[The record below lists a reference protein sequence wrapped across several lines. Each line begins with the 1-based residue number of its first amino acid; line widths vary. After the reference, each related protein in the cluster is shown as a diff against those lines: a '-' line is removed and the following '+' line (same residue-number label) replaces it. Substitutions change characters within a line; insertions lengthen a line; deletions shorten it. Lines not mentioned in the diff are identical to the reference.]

1 MKLRLPLLLLSA
13 ILGGMSSPSIYAVEE
28 TIVWDAD
35 AVYNQSR
42 TLIDKTPYTFTFTG
56 SSGNTFSFN
65 DNTAGVF
72 YWKPNG
78 GGDLTLQG
86 ADPTL
91 NLEFS
96 GNTLDGKTGD
106 AASGPVIHNYNGTV
120 LISQFGKLTV
130 SNNTSGYNGGAFYVY
145 KGGLT
150 FDNIQS
156 IEFTGNVAERSGGV
170 IAGISANITF
180 SNIAG
185 DILFAANEANNA
197 TADGGSVIVCNG
209 GAITFS
215 NVGGKILV
223 ENNIDAS
230 RTAAIRGKS
239 ILFENVKGGVVFK
252 NNQSRAF
259 HSNSTITFQ
268 HIEGGLFFE
277 GHAANASTKSQGGTM
292 SADGAGKDGTLV
304 IVFSDIEGGITVR
317 NSTGCTGAGISAVN
331 EGNILFDTIVG
342 DVLFED
348 NTVLSGPAA
357 AIRGGNLTM
366 SNIKGNLTFSNN
378 KCDPKSVSKNYG
390 GAIYVSATEMLA
402 DIATGAGLIISKVSG
417 NVIFTGNE
425 ANSTGKN
432 TRGGAIYSGTNTA
445 ITDVGGNIEFL
456 DNKANSLNETGDA
469 GAIYA
474 KGKVTLAAE
483 GAIIF
488 SENEAETNGAT
499 IYSSSDVTLN
509 AGKGGILFEMN
520 KAGGR
525 GGALYTLGG
534 VLLES
539 DDAIIFRAN
548 EAKSDGATIYGLSDV
563 TLNAGEEGILFEKNS
578 AGGKGGAFY
587 AMGGVFLESDGAIT
601 FNYNDAKGDGGAI
614 YALELTMTAGEGG
627 ISFEGNS
634 SSGNGGAIN
643 VGKALILK
651 ASEGN
656 ILFAYNSAGNDETG
670 GNGRKNDVYIRKVFS
685 GGSKVILDAAE
696 DRTLTFE
703 GSVEIEYSA
712 DIAINTGEESTGMV
726 VFNAENG
733 GIIASQAEGAA
744 QNITIGGGTV
754 IISSI
759 QGQGTVNL
767 SSDATL
773 ISGFTSVV
781 VAADG
786 SKTLQTTSGFEN
798 YTAVFNIEAGAEIG
812 SNIFNFSDD
821 IWYIHID
828 DLKASQALAW
838 QGIESANNAQFGSMN
853 LRGNVM
859 LNNAE
864 LDENETLIIGDGAW
878 ASISGEIHGNVVLQ
892 GGTLD
897 VSEMSSP
904 TVAGDNINGSG
915 GSLITHGS
923 QTVIYLQDSSLGYD
937 VLGKEGN
944 SGANIQVGNDANTPS
959 VTTGGTWHSDSIELQ
974 GGTTIALESA
984 IIGSGNIDA
993 TMTVLGGARFENQG
1007 ATVKNTLRLKQDAQ
1021 ISGSGNY
1028 QAIELEDG
1036 SRVDIGG
1043 AKGGG
1048 FLVVDSLQR
1057 VETTARALSAN
1068 NGSTLGFMVDGG
1080 TAASLG
1086 NTGAGTFSHISAQ
1099 TIDLTG
1105 ISIEITLGDHLA
1117 NLGSKDFSLSLI
1129 KGINEGG
1136 NILQEFILLGRS
1148 DLVEDGSLSLSW
1160 TGDSLNF
1167 AGTLN
1172 SSVVMDILSPE
1183 GSRLAN
1189 VLWSNTRSL
1198 STFSQ
1203 LATSQLNS
1211 IHAGATNI
1219 WGSGFGDFTS
1229 ASNAGSV
1236 SGFDYQG
1243 GGYAMGIDHGFKV
1256 HQKDRVTAGLA
1267 FGQSFGSHQ
1276 SNDTL
1281 LNIHQRGVMAALYS
1295 RYAKNVSE
1303 KQSWDLTGSF
1313 AYGDTDNWGM
1323 VGLEAGNGAPRH
1335 TWNSEAFS
1343 ADLMFRW
1350 RSKISDSATL
1360 TPFVGISYIYGSQ
1373 ENITLQG
1380 NSSERSFTDSSLQR
1394 WVVPVGLEY
1403 SRLTSF
1409 SNGQKL
1415 LSFMS
1420 LAYQGDVAR
1429 NDASVKMNVLG
1440 APSKVKGTQPGRSAF
1455 VLNTGC
1461 QWAITPQWS
1470 ASAAY
1475 NLELRSEMT
1484 QQSVTATLSYSF

>member
-185 DILFAANEANNA
+185 DILFAANEARNA
-197 TADGGSVIVCNG
+197 TADGGSVMLSNG
-209 GAITFS
+209 GAISFS

-230 RTAAIRGKS
+230 KSAVIRGKT
-239 ILFENVKGGVVFK
+239 ILFENVQRGLVFK
-252 NNQSRAF
+252 NNQSRALAAAI
-259 HSNSTITFQ
+259 SITFQ
-268 HIEGGLFFE
+268 NIDGGLFFE
-277 GHAANASTKSQGGTM
+277 GHNTAPGKQGGTIM
-292 SADGAGKDGTLV
+292 AEGSGDTPV
-304 IVFSDIEGGITVR
+304 IVFSNIKGGITVR
-317 NSTGCTGAGISAVN
+317 ESMGSTGAGIGAVN
-331 EGNILFDTIVG
+331 VGNILFDSIEGNILF
-342 DVLFED
+342 EN

-357 AIRGGNLTM
+357 AIRAGNLTM
-366 SNIKGNLTFSNN
+366 TNITGDLIFSNN
-378 KCDPKSVSKNYG
+378 KCAIASTSANYG
-390 GAIYVSATEMLA
+390 GAIHASGGEVV
-402 DIATGAGLIISKVSG
+402 ISNILG
-417 NVIFTGNE
+417 NVIFSGNE
-425 ANSTGKN
+425 ANSTVAV
-432 TRGGAIYSGTNTA
+432 RGGAIWTANTR
-445 ITDVGGNIEFL
+445 ITQIDGNIEFTK
-456 DNKANSLNETGDA
+456 NIAHSESSAGDG

-474 KGKVTLAAE
+474 KGVVQLETEGSGDIVLEQNRAEDRGGVIYSMGEVDIQSGGSIHFSNNAA
-483 GAIIF
+483 GAD
-488 SENEAETNGAT
+488 GAT
-499 IYSSSDVTLN
+499 IYGFSNITLN
-509 AGKGGILFEMN
+509 AGTGGILFEMN

-525 GGALYTLGG
+525 GGALFSSKQVSLG
-534 VLLES
+534 
-539 DDAIIFRAN
+539 
-548 EAKSDGATIYGLSDV
+548 
-563 TLNAGEEGILFEKNS
+563 
-578 AGGKGGAFY
+578 
-587 AMGGVFLESDGAIT
+587 SDGAIT

-614 YALELTMTAGEGG
+614 YASELTMTAGEGG

-656 ILFAYNSAGNDETG
+656 ILFAYNSAGNDEIG
-670 GNGRKNDVYIRKVFS
+670 ANGRKNDVYIRKVFS

-904 TVAGDNINGSG
+904 SVAGDNINGSG

-923 QTVIYLQDSSLGYD
+923 QTVIYLQDTILGYD

-1403 SRLTSF
+1403 SRLTTF

>member
-72 YWKPNG
+72 YWRPNG

-96 GNTLDGKTGD
+96 GNILDGKIGD

-185 DILFAANEANNA
+185 DILFTANEARNA

-215 NVGGKILV
+215 HIGGKILV

-230 RTAAIRGKS
+230 QSAVIRGGS

-292 SADGAGKDGTLV
+292 SSDGSGPAPV
-304 IVFSDIEGGITVR
+304 IVFTDIKGGITVR
-317 NSTGCTGAGISAVN
+317 ESVGSTGAGISAVN
-331 EGNILFDTIVG
+331 NGDILFDRIEG
-342 DVLFED
+342 NVLFEN

-357 AIRGGNLTM
+357 AIRAGNLTM
-366 SNIKGNLTFSNN
+366 SNITGNLTFSNN
-378 KCDPKSVSKNYG
+378 KCHPNSTSGNYG
-390 GAIYVSATEMLA
+390 GAMHLA
-402 DIATGAGLIISKVSG
+402 GAGEGLIISNVSG

-425 ANSTGKN
+425 ANSVSDKTK
-432 TRGGAIYSGTNTA
+432 GGAIWTNANTS
-445 ITDVGGNIEFL
+445 ITNIGGNIEFSQ
-456 DNKANSLNETGDA
+456 NIAHSESSSGEG

-474 KGKVTLAAE
+474 SKGGVQLETKEGGDIVFEQNRADDRGGVIYSMQE
-483 GAIIF
+483 VDMQSGGAINF
-488 SENEAETNGAT
+488 SNNAAGTDGAT
-499 IYSSSDVTLN
+499 IYSLSDITLN
-509 AGKGGILFEMN
+509 AGQGGILF
-520 KAGGR
+520 
-525 GGALYTLGG
+525 
-534 VLLES
+534 
-539 DDAIIFRAN
+539 DQ
-548 EAKSDGATIYGLSDV
+548 
-563 TLNAGEEGILFEKNS
+563 NS
-578 AGGKGGAFY
+578 AGGKGGALY
-587 AMGGVFLESDGAIT
+587 STKKILVSSDGAIVFSNNT
-601 FNYNDAKGDGGAI
+601 AGTDGAAIYAPTIEMTAGKGGILFDGNSAENKGGAI
-614 YALELTMTAGEGG
+614 SVVTALTLNALDGDIKFSNNQDKDGSNDVHIRKAFSTPTGVTLDAAVDRS
-627 ISFEGNS
+627 ISFEGAMS
-634 SSGNGGAIN
+634 I
-643 VGKALILK
+643 
-651 ASEGN
+651 EH
-656 ILFAYNSAGNDETG
+656 SA
-670 GNGRKNDVYIRKVFS
+670 
-685 GGSKVILDAAE
+685 
-696 DRTLTFE
+696 
-703 GSVEIEYSA
+703 EIK
-712 DIAINTGEESTGMV
+712 INTAAGATGMV
-726 VFNAENG
+726 SFIG
-733 GIIASQAEGAA
+733 QGIIASQAEGAV
-744 QNITIGGGTV
+744 QNISIGGGTV

-767 SSDATL
+767 GSDATL

-1256 HQKDRVTAGLA
+1256 HQKDTVTAGLA

-1350 RSKISDSATL
+1350 RSKISNRATL
-1360 TPFVGISYIYGSQ
+1360 TPFIGISYIYGSQ

-1403 SRLTSF
+1403 SRLTTF

-1429 NDASVKMNVLG
+1429 NDASVKMNILG

-1455 VLNTGC
+1455 VFNTGC

>member
-1 MKLRLPLLLLSA
+1 MIDKGFLKIIIMKLRLPLLLLSA
-13 ILGGMSSPSIYAVEE
+13 ILCGMSVQSIYAVEE
-28 TIVWDAD
+28 TIEWDAD
-35 AVYNQSR
+35 AAYNKSR
-42 TLIDKTPYTFTFTG
+42 TLIDKTPYTFTFAG

-86 ADPTL
+86 TDPTL

-96 GNTLDGKTGD
+96 GNSLVGKTGD
-106 AASGPVIHNYNGTV
+106 AASGAVIHNYSGAV

-145 KGGLT
+145 KGSLT

-156 IEFTGNVAERSGGV
+156 IEFTGNVAEQSGGV
-170 IAGISANITF
+170 IAGISSNITF

-185 DILFAANEANNA
+185 DILFTVNEAKSA
-197 TADGGSVIVCNG
+197 MAGGGGSVIGCNG

-215 NVGGKILV
+215 HIGGKIFV

-230 RTAAIRGKS
+230 RQAVIRGKT

-252 NNQSRAF
+252 NNQSRALC
-259 HSNSTITFQ
+259 SDSTITFQ

-277 GHAANASTKSQGGTM
+277 GHNATGSTSSQGGTM
-292 SADGAGKDGTLV
+292 STNGRDSQV
-304 IVFSDIEGGITVR
+304 IVFVDIKGGITVR
-317 NSTGCTGAGISAVN
+317 ESVGFTGAGISAVN
-331 EGNILFDTIVG
+331 NGDILFDRIEG
-342 DVLFED
+342 NVLFEN

-357 AIRGGNLTM
+357 AIRAGNLTM
-366 SNIKGNLTFSNN
+366 TNIDGNLTFSNN
-378 KCDPKSVSKNYG
+378 KCDPNSTSGNYG
-390 GAIYVSATEMLA
+390 GAMHLA
-402 DIATGAGLIISKVSG
+402 GAGEGLIISNVSG

-425 ANSTGKN
+425 ANSVSGK
-432 TRGGAIYSGTNTA
+432 TKGGAIWTNINTS
-445 ITDVGGNIEFL
+445 ITNIGGNIEFSQ
-456 DNKANSLNETGDA
+456 NIAHSESSTGEG

-474 KGKVTLAAE
+474 SKGGVQLETEEGGDIVFEQNRADDRGGGIYSMQE
-483 GAIIF
+483 VDMQSGGAIKF
-488 SENEAETNGAT
+488 SNNAAGADGAT
-499 IYSSSDVTLN
+499 IYSLSDVTLN
-509 AGKGGILFEMN
+509 AGEKGILFEMN

-525 GGALYTLGG
+525 GGALFSSQQ
-534 VLLES
+534 VS
-539 DDAIIFRAN
+539 
-548 EAKSDGATIYGLSDV
+548 
-563 TLNAGEEGILFEKNS
+563 
-578 AGGKGGAFY
+578 
-587 AMGGVFLESDGAIT
+587 LESDGAIT

-614 YALELTMTAGEGG
+614 YASELTMTAGEGG
-627 ISFEGNS
+627 ILFEGNS

-643 VGKALILK
+643 VGKTLSLN

-656 ILFAYNSAGNDETG
+656 ILFAYNSAGNDEIG
-670 GNGRKNDVYIRKVFS
+670 ANGRKNDVYIRKIFS

-712 DIAINTGEESTGMV
+712 DIAINTGEKSTGMV
-726 VFNAENG
+726 VFIAENG
-733 GIIASQAEGAA
+733 GIIGSQAEGAA
-744 QNITIGGGTV
+744 QNISIGGGTA

-759 QGQGTVNL
+759 KGQGTVNL
-767 SSDATL
+767 DSDATL
-773 ISGFTSVV
+773 ISGFTSVI

-786 SKTLQTTSGFEN
+786 SKTLQTTSGFEQ
-798 YTAVFNIEAGAEIG
+798 YTAEFNIEKGSNIG
-812 SNIFNFSDD
+812 SNIINFSDEV
-821 IWYIHID
+821 WYINND
-828 DLKASQALAW
+828 ELKASQALAW
-838 QGIESANNAQFGSMN
+838 QGVEASKNAEFGSMN
-853 LRGNVM
+853 LHGNVV
-859 LNNAE
+859 LSNAQ
-864 LDENETLIIGDGAW
+864 LDKNDTLIISDGAW
-878 ASISGEIHGNVVLQ
+878 ASISGELSGNIVLN

-897 VSEMSSP
+897 VSDMTSP
-904 TVAGDNINGSG
+904 SVEGDSIHGSG
-915 GSLITHGS
+915 GSLITS
-923 QTVIYLQDSSLGYD
+923 DLQKIIYLNDAILGYD
-937 VLGKEGN
+937 VLGEDGN
-944 SGANIQVGNDANTPS
+944 SGANIQVGNDSKTLS
-959 VTTGGTWHSDSIELQ
+959 VTTGGTWYSDTIELQ
-974 GGTTIALESA
+974 GGTTIALKSA
-984 IIGSGNIDA
+984 IIGSGKVDA
-993 TMTVLGGARFENQG
+993 TMTILSGASFENQG
-1007 ATVKNTLRLKQDAQ
+1007 ATVNNTVRLKQDAQ

-1028 QAIELEDG
+1028 KDIALEDG
-1036 SRVDIGG
+1036 SRVNTGSATG
-1043 AKGGG
+1043 SG
-1048 FLVVDSLQR
+1048 FLVADSIKRVDSIK
-1057 VETTARALSAN
+1057 RAALGDNQA
-1068 NGSTLGFMVDGG
+1068 TLGFMVDGG
-1080 TAASLG
+1080 TAASTG

-1105 ISIEITLGDHLA
+1105 ISIEITLGDNLA
-1117 NLGSKDFSLSLI
+1117 NLDSKEFSLSLI
-1129 KGINEGG
+1129 KGSNEGANG
-1136 NILQEFILLGRS
+1136 LQDFLLLGRS

-1160 TGDSLNF
+1160 NGDSLNF
-1167 AGTLN
+1167 SGTLN
-1172 SSVVMDILSPE
+1172 SSVVLDILSPE

-1198 STFSQ
+1198 STFAQ

-1256 HQKDRVTAGLA
+1256 HQKDTVTAGLA

-1281 LNIHQRGVMAALYS
+1281 LNLHQRGVMAALYS
-1295 RYAKNVSE
+1295 RYEKNVSE

-1323 VGLEAGNGAPRH
+1323 IGLAADNGAPRH

-1350 RSKISDSATL
+1350 RSKLSDSATL

-1373 ENITLQG
+1373 ENITVKG
-1380 NSSERSFTDSSLQR
+1380 DSSTRSFSDSSLQR

-1415 LSFMS
+1415 RSFIS
-1420 LAYQGDVAR
+1420 IAYQGDVAR
-1429 NDASVKMNVLG
+1429 NDASVKMNILG
-1440 APSKVKGTQPGRSAF
+1440 TPTRVKGTQPGRSAF
-1455 VLNTGC
+1455 VLNAGC

-1470 ASAAY
+1470 ASTAY

-1484 QQSVTATLSYSF
+1484 QQSVSATVSYSF